1 MVYPIFGILAA
12 IPFKLLTKSVKGVEN
27 IPMESNFIIAA
38 NHEHYLDPL
47 FVAYPVWKKL
57 NKKVH
62 FVAKPTWWFLGEN
75 ICRHWAGCIPLFSPK
90 QAYKETKYIIERGG
104 IIGIFPEGDLK
115 GPMRKERPKTGA
127 VRLAVETKRPIL
139 PIAVKSSYMPFSSRL
154 CIGKPLYL
162 KKSSGDTGIDAANL
176 MAHIYKLKD
185 AL

>member
-1 MVYPIFGILAA
+1 MVYPIFGILLT
-12 IPFKLLTKSVKGVEN
+12 ISFKLLTKSVKGVEN
-27 IPMESNFIIAA
+27 IPTESNFIIAA

-47 FVAYPVWKKL
+47 FVAYPVLKKL

-75 ICRHWAGCIPLFSPK
+75 ICRHWAGCIPLFSSK
-90 QAYKETKYIIERGG
+90 QAYKETKDVIERGG

-115 GPMRKERPKTGA
+115 NPMRKESPKTGA
-127 VRLAVETKRPIL
+127 IRLAVETKRPIL

-154 CIGKPLYL
+154 NIGKPLYF
-162 KKSSGDTGIDAANL
+162 KKSSGNIRIDTANL
-176 MAHIYKLKD
+176 MAQIYKLRD